1 MKTKFALWIVGL
13 SLLGAVP
20 VFATGTSLNFNKPN
34 TLSGDTATYTFDS
47 HTITATGYQCTDNT
61 LNSCSTDGV
70 SLATKSGGLGEMGLG
85 IAGGSHGDNE
95 IEAENFIQL
104 DFSQFASLGI
114 TSLTFQIES
123 VQNGEGFRLFES
135 NTSGMPGA
143 SPVFTA
149 TGNGTNNPNS
159 ILTETVS
166 VNFAQN
172 AYLDFSALKS
182 GGGDNDVLLG
192 TMSTPSS
199 GGPGPTPEPG
209 TLVLFGTGML
219 VVGGVMRR
227 YLPRS
232 A

>member
-1 MKTKFALWIVGL
+1 MKTKLALWIVGL
-13 SLLGAVP
+13 SLLGAAP
-20 VFATGTSLNFNKPN
+20 VFATGASLNFNNPN
-34 TLSGDTATYTFDS
+34 TISGDAATFTFDS

-70 SLATKSGGLGEMGLG
+70 SLATKNSGTGEMGLG
-85 IAGGSHGDNE
+85 IVGGSHGDGE
-95 IEAENFIQL
+95 IAAGNFIQL

-143 SPVFTA
+143 SPLLTV
-149 TGNGTNNPNS
+149 TGNGTNNPGS
-159 ILTETVS
+159 IVTQTVS
-166 VNFAQN
+166 VNLAQN
-172 AYLDFSALKS
+172 AYLDFSALQS
-182 GGGDNDVLLG
+182 GSGSNDVLLG
-192 TMSTPSS
+192 TMATPSS
-199 GGPGPTPEPG
+199 GGPDPTPEPG

-219 VVGGVMRR
+219 LVGGVMRR
-227 YLPRS
+227 YLPHS